1 MTLQEAYKKCVDYM
15 NHQMELEVPSYKIRI
30 IQEHENGEPFRKHK
44 KKRIQKK
51 WIKRYGCYSGLPLQ
65 AHSIIEMGDG
75 RILFMSRNTFNELK
89 KSLRLKEG
97 E

>member
-1 MTLQEAYKKCVDYM
+1 MILQEAYKKCVDDII
-15 NHQMELEVPSYKIRI
+15 HQTELEVPSYKIHI

-51 WIKRYGCYSGLPLQ
+51 WIKKYGCYSGLILQ
-65 AHSIIEMGDG
+65 AHAIIEMSDG

-89 KSLRLKEG
+89 KSLRQKEG